1 MTGGRGWWPGCAAAV
16 AALQLAACAGA
27 PSATPLDGRTP
38 GQARLHGYNR
48 PYVVRGRRYVPAD
61 APGYDVS
68 GEASWYGYESGH
80 RTADG
85 ETFTLEGLTAAHRTL
100 PIPSWLEITN
110 LSTGR
115 RVVVRLNDRGPFVE
129 GRIVDVSREAA
140 RRLGFLREG
149 RARVRVRYL
158 GPAPAQLAARAP
170 SPDVPTLTADLPGG
184 AGGSGWRDAAR

>member
-1 MTGGRGWWPGCAAAV
+1 MMGGRRWWPGYAAAAV
-16 AALQLAACAGA
+16 ALQLAACAGA
-27 PSATPLDGRTP
+27 PSGTSLDGRTP
-38 GQARLHGYNR
+38 GEARLHGFNR
-48 PYVVRGRRYVPAD
+48 PYVVHGRRYVPTD
-61 APGYDVS
+61 SPGYDVS

-100 PIPSWLEITN
+100 PIPSWLEVTN

-115 RVVVRLNDRGPFVE
+115 RVVVRLNDRGPFVD

-158 GPAPAQLAARAP
+158 GPAQLAVRAP
-170 SPDVPTLTADLPGG
+170 PRDAPTLTADPP
-184 AGGSGWRDAAR
+184 AAADGSGWRDAAR